1 MTDGMWRV
9 LTRAGGKEPWNRDG
23 EDGAD
28 GAAPPGHV
36 SRAERSYGAAA
47 HVAPLAWGNVV
58 PVVGSFAVTLLVWW
72 WMRESGFVSR
82 QARASINFQLSMT
95 VHYTLALGY
104 VFVSLPFAVLLVTAA
119 AIFETVSAV
128 RAARSASAGRYYR
141 YRMCIR
147 FVKDE

>member
-1 MTDGMWRV
+1 MRKGAR
-9 LTRAGGKEPWNRDG
+9 LTGGPRDG
-23 EDGAD
+23 GGVD
-28 GAAPPGHV
+28 GAATREQV
-36 SRAERSYGAAA
+36 SHAERSYGAAA

-58 PVVGSFAVTLLVWW
+58 PVVGSFAVTLLVRW
-72 WMRESGFVSR
+72 WMRDSGFVSR
-82 QARASINFQLSMT
+82 HARASINFQLSMT
-95 VHYTLALGY
+95 VHYALAIGY

-128 RAARSASAGRYYR
+128 RAARLASAGGYYR